1 MDVEMHAVSAFSFL
15 YGASLPEDLAARA
28 AELGLRAVALC
39 DRDGFSGAPRFHRA
53 AKSAGLRA
61 IVGTSVLVSDGVITS
76 RVALYVRTRA
86 AYRALCRALTD
97 ARLASQRDVVR
108 AEGLSLSLASLAQV
122 APLGSSAMLL
132 AEGAFARCAHERDP
146 RAEQWARAVA
156 RAMPAGECFV
166 ERRRTLD
173 RRGQQTDARLA
184 HLAEHC
190 GLDAIATVAPRAAK
204 SERSVVADVFDCA
217 RLHTTLARAG
227 TALEPNRERRLK
239 GPSELAALFYDEPH
253 ARRSAEAL
261 AERCEYSLEDLGY
274 EFPSVKLP
282 PGVSTQERLAELVR
296 TGARE
301 RYPLMEER
309 VRAQLRH
316 ELDTIA
322 RLDLAGYF
330 LIVWDIVRFCRERGI
345 LVQGRGSAAN
355 SAVCYALG
363 ITAVD
368 PVGMELLFERFLSES
383 RGEWP
388 DIDLDLPSGDRR
400 EEVIQ
405 YVYRR
410 YGERGA
416 AMTAVVITYR
426 ARAAAREAG
435 KALGFSEDALSAV
448 AKQLGSFGTLDREE
462 LEERF
467 SCGGVAPRDPR
478 VARWIDT
485 TVLLQNL
492 PRHLGQH
499 PGGMVIARGRLDELC
514 PLEPAAMPG
523 RVIVPWD
530 KDDCEDLGILKVD
543 LLGLGMMALFERVL
557 PLVSEH
563 DGAEID
569 LAHLPADDPETYAMI
584 QRADT
589 VGVFQIESRAQMNTL
604 PRLKPQ
610 RFYDLVVEVALIRP
624 GPIVG
629 KMVHPY
635 LRRRAG
641 REPVTYAH
649 PALEPVLSRTLGVP
663 LFQEQLMRVAMV
675 AAGFSGAEA
684 EELRRAMGS
693 KRSVE
698 RMNSLERKLREGMTR
713 NGYPQDA
720 QEDVVR
726 GILSFALYGFPESH
740 SASFALLA
748 YASAYLKRHFTASF
762 TCALLDCWPM
772 GFYSPATVVQ
782 DARRHGV
789 RVLPIDIA
797 HSRWLCSREGPAV
810 RLGLRYVRGLRQEV
824 GLAIERTR
832 ELRPFASIDDLS
844 RRVRLRPNEL
854 GTLAELGALSSL
866 PNPAGRPWTRR
877 SALWQ
882 ALAVARARGSSLA
895 SSTPLFDTVDVDV
908 GDSPLAEMTLADRVA
923 ADLAHSQITVGAHP
937 VALVRAKLH
946 DEKILSTS
954 EALAL
959 AHNRAVAV
967 AGAVITR
974 QRPPTAKGFFF
985 LTIEDETGLLNAIV
999 PPAVFEAQRGV
1010 MVSEPLLVLYG
1021 VMQREDGVA
1030 SVRVARVEP
1039 FSIREG
1045 LVHPESHDFR

>member
-1 MDVEMHAVSAFSFL
+1 MDVELHVASAFSFL

-39 DRDGFSGAPRFHRA
+39 DRDGVAGIPRFHRA
-53 AKSAGLRA
+53 ARAAGVRP
-61 IVGTSVLVSDGVITS
+61 IVGTSVLVTDGAITA

-97 ARLASQRDVVR
+97 ARMSSDREIVR
-108 AEGLSLSLASLAQV
+108 HEGLSLSLEALRSISAHGL
-122 APLGSSAMLL
+122 SAMLL
-132 AEGAFARCAHERDP
+132 AEGAFARLAHDRDER
-146 RAEQWARAVA
+146 AIHWANAVSSA
-156 RAMPAGECFV
+156 LAAGECFV

-173 RRGQQTDARLA
+173 RYTQQTDARIA
-184 HLAEHC
+184 HLGAHA
-190 GLDAIATVAPRAAK
+190 GIDGVATVAPRAAVN
-204 SERSVVADVFDCA
+204 EHCVVADIFDCA
-217 RLHTTLARAG
+217 RLHTTLARVG
-227 TALEPNRERRLK
+227 TAVEPNRERVLK
-239 GPSELAALFYDEPH
+239 SPQALRTLFYDEPE
-253 ARRSAEAL
+253 ARANAERL
-261 AERCEYSLEDLGY
+261 AERCEFSLEDLGY
-274 EFPSVKLP
+274 EFPSFGLP
-282 PGVSTQERLAELVR
+282 AGVSAQQHLEHLVR
-296 TGARE
+296 VGARE
-301 RYPLMEER
+301 RYEPLYER

-330 LIVWDIVRFCRERGI
+330 LVVWDIVRFCRERGI

-388 DIDLDLPSGDRR
+388 DIDLDLPSGDHR

-416 AMTAVVITYR
+416 AMTANVITYR

-435 KALGFSEDALSAV
+435 KALGFAEDALSSV
-448 AKQLGSFGTLDREE
+448 AKQLGWFGTLDRDE
-462 LEERF
+462 LRERF
-467 SCGGVAPRDPR
+467 AQGNVSPEDPR
-478 VARWIDT
+478 VARWIDA
-485 TVLLQNL
+485 TVCLQNL

-514 PLEPAAMPG
+514 PLEPAAMPK

-543 LLGLGMMALFERVL
+543 LLGLGMMALFERVI

-563 DGAEID
+563 DGVEID
-569 LAHLPADDPETYAMI
+569 LARIPPDDPETYAMI

-589 VGVFQIESRAQMNTL
+589 IGVFQIESRAQMNTL
-604 PRLKPQ
+604 PRLKPE

-635 LRRRAG
+635 LRRRSG

-649 PALEPVLSRTLGVP
+649 PSLEPVLRRTLGVP

-693 KRSVE
+693 KRSVD
-698 RMNSLERKLREGMTR
+698 RMKILERKLRDGMTR
-713 NGYPQDA
+713 NGYAPAA

-782 DARRHGV
+782 DAKRHGV
-789 RVLPIDIA
+789 RVLPIDV
-797 HSRWLCSREGPAV
+797 SRSGWLCSREGSAV
-810 RLGLRYVRGLRQEV
+810 RLGLRYAHGLRESS
-824 GLAIERTR
+824 ARSIERAR
-832 ELRPFASIDDLS
+832 SSRPFVSIDDLA
-844 RRVRLRPNEL
+844 RRTRLRTDEL
-854 GTLAELGALSSL
+854 TTLAELGAMASL
-866 PNPAGRPWTRR
+866 PHPDRDRTWTRR

-882 ALAVARARGSSLA
+882 VLAVSGQRGA
-895 SSTPLFDTVDVDV
+895 PLFNEVDVDP
-908 GDSPLAEMTLADRVA
+908 GQSPLPEMSRAERVI
-923 ADLAHSQITVGAHP
+923 ADLANASITVGAHP
-937 VALVRAKLH
+937 VALVREA
-946 DEKILSTS
+946 LSAQGIVS
-954 EALAL
+954 IAEALAMPN
-959 AHNRAVAV
+959 HRSVSV
-967 AGAVITR
+967 GGAVITR
-974 QRPPTAKGFFF
+974 QKPPTAKGFFF
-985 LTIEDETGLLNAIV
+985 LTIEDESGILNAII
-999 PPAVFEAQRGV
+999 PPAEFETQRGT
-1010 MVSEPLLVLYG
+1010 MVSEPLLVLHG
-1021 VMQREDGVA
+1021 VIQREDGVV

-1039 FSIREG
+1039 FSIRDG
-1045 LVHPESHDFR
+1045 MAHPPSHDFR

>member
-1 MDVEMHAVSAFSFL
+1 MNVELHVASAFSFL
-15 YGASLPEDLAARA
+15 YGASLPEDLCARA
-28 AELGLRAVALC
+28 AELGLRALALC
-39 DRDGFSGAPRFHRA
+39 DRDGVQGAPRFHRA
-53 AKSAGLRA
+53 AKSLGIQP
-61 IVGTSVLVSDGVITS
+61 IVAASVLVSDGAITA

-97 ARLASQRDVVR
+97 ARLRTDRTLVR
-108 AEGLSLSLASLAQV
+108 EEGLALSLDALRV
-122 APLGSSAMLL
+122 IAPHGLSAMLL
-132 AEGAFARCAHERDP
+132 AEGAFARCAKERDP
-146 RAEQWARAVA
+146 RAAQWARAVA
-156 RAMPAGECFV
+156 AAFAEGECFV

-173 RRGQQTDARLA
+173 RPTHQTDARLA
-184 HLAEHC
+184 HLAEHLSLA
-190 GLDAIATVAPRAAK
+190 GLATVAPRAAR
-204 SERSVVADVFDCA
+204 SEHCVVADIFDCA
-217 RLHTTLARAG
+217 RLHTTLARVG
-227 TALEPNRERRLK
+227 TAIDPNRERVLK
-239 GPSELAALFYDEPH
+239 GPDALRALFYDEPE
-253 ARRSAEAL
+253 ARANAERL
-261 AERCEYSLEDLGY
+261 ADRCEYSLEDLGY
-274 EFPSVKLP
+274 EFPSFALER
-282 PGVSTQERLAELVR
+282 GVSEQQQLEHLVR
-296 TGARE
+296 MGARE
-301 RYPLMEER
+301 RYAPMDER

-322 RLDLAGYF
+322 RLALAGYF
-330 LIVWDIVRFCRERGI
+330 LVVWDIVRFCRERGI

-388 DIDLDLPSGDRR
+388 DIDLDLPSGEHR
-400 EEVIQ
+400 EAVIQ

-416 AMTAVVITYR
+416 AMTANVITYR
-426 ARAAAREAG
+426 ARSAAREAG
-435 KALGFSEDALSAV
+435 KALGFAEDALSSV
-448 AKQLGSFGTLDREE
+448 AKQLGWFGSLDRDE
-462 LEERF
+462 LVERF
-467 SCGGVAPRDPR
+467 AQGNVAPDDPR
-478 VARWIDT
+478 VARWIDA
-485 TVLLQNL
+485 TVCLQNL

-543 LLGLGMMALFERVL
+543 LLGLGMMALFERVI

-563 DGAEID
+563 DGVEID
-569 LAHLPADDPETYAMI
+569 LARIPQDDPETYAMI

-589 VGVFQIESRAQMNTL
+589 IGVFQIESRAQMNTL
-604 PRLKPQ
+604 PRLKPE

-641 REPVTYAH
+641 REAVTYAH
-649 PALEPVLSRTLGVP
+649 PALEPVLARTLGVP

-698 RMNSLERKLREGMTR
+698 RMKTLEQKLRDGMTR
-713 NGYPQDA
+713 NGYAPEA

-772 GFYSPATVVQ
+772 GFYSPATVVH

-789 RVLPIDIA
+789 RVLPIDVTRS
-797 HSRWLCSREGPAV
+797 HWQCSREGPAV
-810 RLGLRYVRGLRQEV
+810 RLGLRYAQGLRHDAA
-824 GLAIERTR
+824 LSIERAR
-832 ELRPFASIDDLS
+832 AERPFSSIDDLA
-844 RRVRLRPNEL
+844 RRTRLRTDEL
-854 GTLAELGALSSL
+854 RTLAELGALSPL
-866 PNPAGRPWTRR
+866 PHPERDRQWTRR

-882 ALAVARARGSSLA
+882 VLAVANARGA
-895 SSTPLFDTVDVDV
+895 PLFNSVDLAP
-908 GDSPLAEMTLADRVA
+908 GQSPLPEMSLADRVV
-923 ADLAHSQITVGAHP
+923 ADLANASITVGAHP
-937 VALVRAKLH
+937 VALARAALSARGVLSVR
-946 DEKILSTS
+946 
-954 EALAL
+954 EALDSPN
-959 AHNRAVAV
+959 HRSVSV

-974 QRPPTAKGFFF
+974 QKPPTAKGFFF
-985 LTIEDETGLLNAIV
+985 LTIEDESGILNAII
-999 PPAVFEAQRGV
+999 PPAEFQTQRGV
-1010 MVSEPLLVLYG
+1010 MVSEPLLVLHG
-1021 VMQREDGVA
+1021 VIQREDGVV

-1039 FSIREG
+1039 FSIRDG
-1045 LVHPESHDFR
+1045 LSHPPSHDFR